1 MSSYTFN
8 FNMKKF
14 IYKTTVFST
23 IISSI
28 VIMTNYFGDAG
39 NLFSKSYELEIV
51 EMLKFNNVENVSNYD
66 ERVFQR
72 ELINSLEIKPEVIA
86 LGSSRVMTIDSDFFN
101 DQIFINNGVSGS
113 SIEDLI
119 AIYQMYKSKDMLP
132 KEIILGVDP
141 WLFNI
146 NNDQNRW
153 LSIEKEY
160 NKYYNKAESKINPS
174 FTILKYTQL
183 FSPSYLQASIKSLQ
197 RKKITPT
204 SKKNNEGMTLLK
216 DGSIT
221 YGEKVRKITKDKVD
235 YAARYYI
242 QSKIYSIEEF
252 KRISPEKFTEFQN
265 LCSDI
270 LENDIKLSF
279 FLSPYHPLV
288 YQKIS
293 QDYDVVL
300 DVEKEIVEFAINKKI
315 KLIGSF
321 SPLKAGVNYK
331 DFFDGMHLH
340 KSSVKLFN
348 FN

>member
-1 MSSYTFN
+1 
-8 FNMKKF
+8 MKKF
-14 IYKTTVFST
+14 IYKTTIFST
-23 IISSI
+23 IISLS
-28 VIMTNYFGDAG
+28 VIMINYFGDAG

-51 EMLKFNNVENVSNYD
+51 EMLKFNNVENISNYD
-66 ERVFQR
+66 ERVFQK
-72 ELINSLEIKPEVIA
+72 ELINSLEIKPDIIA
-86 LGSSRVMTIDSDFFN
+86 IGSSRIMSIDSDFFN
-101 DQIFINNGVSGS
+101 DKIFINNGVSGA

-146 NNDQNRW
+146 NNNQNRW
-153 LSIEKEY
+153 LSVEKEY
-160 NKYYNKAESKINPS
+160 NKYYNKEEPKINLN

-183 FSPSYLQASIKSLQ
+183 FSPSYLQESIKSLL
-197 RKKITPT
+197 RKLRGERKITPT
-204 SKKNNEGMTLLK
+204 AKKYNEGQTRLK
-216 DGSIT
+216 DGSLT
-221 YGEKVRKITKDKVD
+221 YGQEIREITINKVD
-235 YAARYYI
+235 YAARNYI

-252 KRISPEKFTEFQN
+252 KRISPEKFIEFQN

-293 QDYDVVL
+293 QDYDIVL

-321 SPLKAGVNYK
+321 SPFKAGVNDK
-331 DFFDGMHLH
+331 DFFDGMHLL
-340 KSSVKLFN
+340 KSSVRLFN

>member
-1 MSSYTFN
+1 M
-8 FNMKKF
+8 
-14 IYKTTVFST
+14 YKTTIFST
-23 IISSI
+23 IISLI
-28 VIMTNYFGDAG
+28 V
-39 NLFSKSYELEIV
+39 
-51 EMLKFNNVENVSNYD
+51 
-66 ERVFQR
+66 
-72 ELINSLEIKPEVIA
+72 
-86 LGSSRVMTIDSDFFN
+86 
-101 DQIFINNGVSGS
+101 IFINNGVSGA

-119 AIYQMYKSKDMLP
+119 SIYQMYKSKNMLP

-146 NNDQNRW
+146 NNGQNRW
-153 LSIEKEY
+153 LSVEKEY
-160 NKYYNKAESKINPS
+160 NEYYNKAESKINLS

-183 FSPSYLQASIKSLQ
+183 FSPSYFQASIKILQSLP

-204 SKKNNEGMTLLK
+204 AKKNNEGLTKLK
-216 DGSIT
+216 DGSVTYDQGRREIT
-221 YGEKVRKITKDKVD
+221 IDQVD
-235 YAARYYI
+235 YAAKTYI
-242 QSKIYSIEEF
+242 QNEIYSIE
-252 KRISPEKFTEFQN
+252 RYQIISPEKFIEFQN

-279 FLSPYHPLV
+279 FLCPYRPLI

-293 QDYDVVL
+293 QDYDIVL

-315 KLIGSF
+315 NLIGSF
-321 SPLKAGVNYK
+321 SPLKAGVNNK